1 MCLLPAAVDVPFPGG
16 RSPDVVKIGPH
27 GLYINEYCINGHC
40 IICDATVIAFPLEF
54 KYVTIV
60 DISDALQT
68 LSALAQAT
76 RLKVVVL
83 LSENGRSGMASGD
96 IADALDIPRH
106 LMSAHLTVLSKA
118 GVIASVKNGRSVVYS
133 LDDVGILDLSL
144 YLQRLTVAGAEQEGG
159 NARRS

>member
-1 MCLLPAAVDVPFPGG
+1 M
-16 RSPDVVKIGPH
+16 VVAFLQGFQ
-27 GLYINEYCINGHC
+27 Y
-40 IICDATVIAFPLEF
+40 ATIM
-54 KYVTIV
+54 

-83 LSENGRSGMASGD
+83 LSENGRGGMASGD

-133 LDDVGILDLSL
+133 LDDVGILHLSR
-144 YLQRLTVAGAEQEGG
+144 YLQGLTVDSAEPQGED
-159 NARRS
+159 APSS